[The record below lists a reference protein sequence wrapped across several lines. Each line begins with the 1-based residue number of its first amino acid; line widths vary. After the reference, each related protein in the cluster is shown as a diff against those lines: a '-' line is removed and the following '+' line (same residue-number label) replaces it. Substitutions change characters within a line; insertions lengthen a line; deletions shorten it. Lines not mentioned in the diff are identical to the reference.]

1 MEISSM
7 GIRVDSES
15 LKSQTKLKNKDE
27 SSYFKYHQD
36 IKEENLPFT
45 IGGGIGQS
53 RLVMF
58 ILEKYHI
65 GEFQRSF

>member
-15 LKSQTKLKNKDE
+15 LKNQTKLKNRSVSDYFQYHKDIE
-27 SSYFKYHQD
+27 
-36 IKEENLPFT
+36 EENLPFT